1 MSLGDEIQEP
11 PPGGVTTSL
20 CLCQVPACSPSIP
33 AQHIHPHPAGCVF
46 TLFLLGDSISSNS
59 TSSQLENCHVLQTH
73 QEILVQRSRVGPGA
87 SFPACA
93 PGNAGAGGQ
102 KPHTGKHYWE
112 HMVEA
117 HHRQGRQAPH
127 SHCRAG
133 SSKKDRFPLPS
144 SAKRNPKFVDLN
156 WKRLKVLEGRRI
168 LIGLVHPAWLVLQ
181 DSPHK
186 IQTGDRVPLY

>member
-1 MSLGDEIQEP
+1 MSLGDEIQES

-33 AQHIHPHPAGCVF
+33 AQHIHHHPAGCVF

-73 QEILVQRSRVGPGA
+73 QEILVQRSRVGPEA

-117 HHRQGRQAPH
+117 HRARGGRH
-127 SHCRAG
+127 LTLSAG
-133 SSKKDRFPLPS
+133 LAAARKTPSRCHPLQSETPNS
-144 SAKRNPKFVDLN
+144 WTLN
-156 WKRLKVLEGRRI
+156 WKGLKVLEGRRI
-168 LIGLVHPAWLVLQ
+168 LIGFVHPAWLVLQ

>member
-20 CLCQVPACSPSIP
+20 CLCQVPACSTSIP

-73 QEILVQRSRVGPGA
+73 QEILVQRSRVGPGT

-112 HMVEA
+112 HMVAA

-133 SSKKDRFPLPS
+133 SSKKDPLPASILCKAKPQIRGPELEATKGIGGKKDSNWVGTS
-144 SAKRNPKFVDLN
+144 SMAGPSGF
-156 WKRLKVLEGRRI
+156 
-168 LIGLVHPAWLVLQ
+168 P
-181 DSPHK
+181 P
-186 IQTGDRVPLY
+186 

>member
-33 AQHIHPHPAGCVF
+33 AQHIHHHPAGCVF

-73 QEILVQRSRVGPGA
+73 QEILVQRSRVGPEA

-102 KPHTGKHYWE
+102 KPHTGKHYWNIWWRLI
-112 HMVEA
+112 VPGEA
-117 HHRQGRQAPH
+117 GTSLSLQGWQQQE
-127 SHCRAG
+127 
-133 SSKKDRFPLPS
+133 KPLPAAILCK
-144 SAKRNPKFVDLN
+144 AKPQIR
-156 WKRLKVLEGRRI
+156 GC
-168 LIGLVHPAWLVLQ
+168 
-181 DSPHK
+181 
-186 IQTGDRVPLY
+186 